1 MELYRLT
8 AAELSRMI
16 RNKEVSST
24 EVTKSVFSR
33 IKEKENEI
41 EAYVTLN
48 EEGALKKAAEVDE
61 KIARGENL
69 SSLAGIPVGI
79 KDNICTKG
87 LRTTCSSKMLSNF
100 VPPYNATV
108 INKLEAADFVCTGKL
123 NMDEFAMGSSTETSF
138 FKKTKNPFDTTRVP
152 GGSSGGSAA
161 SVASGEAIVA
171 LGSDTGGSIRQPA
184 SFCGVVGMKP
194 TYGSVSRFGL
204 VAFASSLDQIG
215 PFGRSVE
222 DVAML
227 TSIICGKDPM
237 DTTSVRREY
246 PRFEDNLSADVKGLR
261 IGIPEVYFGQGVTEE
276 VRQ

>member
-79 KDNICTKG
+79 KDNICTK
-87 LRTTCSSKMLSNF
+87 
-100 VPPYNATV
+100 
-108 INKLEAADFVCTGKL
+108 
-123 NMDEFAMGSSTETSF
+123 
-138 FKKTKNPFDTTRVP
+138 
-152 GGSSGGSAA
+152 
-161 SVASGEAIVA
+161 
-171 LGSDTGGSIRQPA
+171 
-184 SFCGVVGMKP
+184 
-194 TYGSVSRFGL
+194 
-204 VAFASSLDQIG
+204 
-215 PFGRSVE
+215 
-222 DVAML
+222 
-227 TSIICGKDPM
+227 
-237 DTTSVRREY
+237 
-246 PRFEDNLSADVKGLR
+246 
-261 IGIPEVYFGQGVTEE
+261 
-276 VRQ
+276 

>member
-108 INKLEAADFVCTGKL
+108 INKLEAADFVCSGKL

-138 FKKTKNPFDTTRVP
+138 FKKTKTPLIPPAFPVARPAVP
-152 GGSSGGSAA
+152 LRLLPAVKQLSLWAVIPAVLSVSLLP
-161 SVASGEAIVA
+161 SVA
-171 LGSDTGGSIRQPA
+171 L
-184 SFCGVVGMKP
+184 
-194 TYGSVSRFGL
+194 SV
-204 VAFASSLDQIG
+204 
-215 PFGRSVE
+215 
-222 DVAML
+222 
-227 TSIICGKDPM
+227 
-237 DTTSVRREY
+237 
-246 PRFEDNLSADVKGLR
+246 
-261 IGIPEVYFGQGVTEE
+261 
-276 VRQ
+276 